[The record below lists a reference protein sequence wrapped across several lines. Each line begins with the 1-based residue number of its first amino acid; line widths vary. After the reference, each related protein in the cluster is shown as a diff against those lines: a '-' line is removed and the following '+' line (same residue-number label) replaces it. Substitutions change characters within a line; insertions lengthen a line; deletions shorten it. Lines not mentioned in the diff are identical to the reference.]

1 MMHIMC
7 WVHPVWQ
14 VCTFF
19 LVLKSCCSVSKKK
32 VVSLF
37 NRFVIIVGKNSKWC
51 PLGAEESCFVLINF
65 YGIYFITTL
74 TIGCEILL
82 FQYLIPLLLDFF
94 KTYLCFIIINVIE
107 ELFLYF
113 ILRFSS
119 CRKICNLW
127 DEKRRWNFPS
137 FIIYSHPEQAHWF
150 NKLKSYFFLWIHIK
164 TV

>member
-7 WVHPVWQ
+7 WVHPVLQ

-19 LVLKSCCSVSKKK
+19 LALESCCSVSKKK

-37 NRFVIIVGKNSKWC
+37 NRLVIIVGKYSKWC

-65 YGIYFITTL
+65 YGIDFITTL

-94 KTYLCFIIINVIE
+94 KTYLCFIINNVIE

-119 CRKICNLW
+119 CRKNILW
-127 DEKRRWNFPS
+127 CYLLTFSKMYVMYFYFSDF
-137 FIIYSHPEQAHWF
+137 FVYDCPERAQ
-150 NKLKSYFFLWIHIK
+150 LKHF
-164 TV
+164 